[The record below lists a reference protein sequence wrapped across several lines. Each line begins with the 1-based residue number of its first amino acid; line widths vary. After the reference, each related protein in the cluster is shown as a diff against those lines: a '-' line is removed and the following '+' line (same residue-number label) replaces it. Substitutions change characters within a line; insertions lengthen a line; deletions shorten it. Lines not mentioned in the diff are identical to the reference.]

1 MTTETSRPLQNAEPP
16 GAEILFGSTVA
27 MQKLRQHLEKALLD
41 DLPVLIEGE
50 NGTGKEVI
58 GRFLHDHS
66 SRRKGLF
73 LKLNCAAL
81 PARLM
86 EYEIYG
92 HERDT
97 KTNSGDL
104 KGVSIGLGSGGTLFL
119 DEVPDMDL
127 MLQQKLAVTVESGH
141 YQLDNSRE
149 KRPIDVRFVCASS
162 RVAKTGHGSHEFLK
176 ALLKPSAHYHLQLPP
191 LRERQEDITQLCAY
205 LLAKFAREF
214 KKPAPRLDP
223 AVLEAFQQWKWPGNI
238 RELENW
244 MARIVIFGAE
254 DVLELAFN
262 RQILALKRPPQGN
275 CHETN
280 KKPHR
285 FRGLDRRR

>member
-1 MTTETSRPLQNAEPP
+1 MTTEILQSLQNAELPS
-16 GAEILFGSTVA
+16 AEILFGSTVA
-27 MQKLRQHLEKALLD
+27 MRVLRQKLEKALLD

-58 GRFLHDHS
+58 GRFLHHHS
-66 SRRKGLF
+66 SRGKGPF
-73 LKLNCAAL
+73 LKLSCAAL

-92 HERDT
+92 HEMNT

-104 KGVSIGLGSGGTLFL
+104 KRGSIGLGSGGTLFF
-119 DEVPDMDL
+119 DEIGDMDL
-127 MLQQKLAVTVESGH
+127 MLQRRLAGTVDSGR
-141 YQLDNSRE
+141 YQLDDSGE
-149 KRPIDVRFVCASS
+149 KTPIDVRFVCASS
-162 RVAKTGHGSHEFLK
+162 RVARTGRAFHQFLK
-176 ALLKPSAHYHLQLPP
+176 ALLKPSAHYYLQLPP
-191 LRERQEDITQLCAY
+191 LRERQQDIPQLCEY

-214 KKPAPRLDP
+214 KKPAPRLSP

-254 DVLELAFN
+254 DVLKLALN
-262 RQILALKRPPQGN
+262 RQILALRRPPLGN

-280 KKPHR
+280 TKFRR
-285 FRGLDRRR
+285 FRGMNRLR

>member
-1 MTTETSRPLQNAEPP
+1 
-16 GAEILFGSTVA
+16 
-27 MQKLRQHLEKALLD
+27 MQELRQELERALRD

-50 NGTGKEVI
+50 SGTGKEVI
-58 GRFLHDHS
+58 GRFLHHHS
-66 SRRKGLF
+66 SRGKSLF
-73 LKLNCAAL
+73 LKLNCSAL

-92 HERDT
+92 HEKDT
-97 KTNSGDL
+97 TTNAGDL
-104 KGVSIGLGSGGTLFL
+104 KSVPIGLGSGGTLFF
-119 DEVPDMDL
+119 DEVGDMDL
-127 MLQQKLAVTVESGH
+127 MLQRKLAGTVDSEHYEVADSG
-141 YQLDNSRE
+141 E
-149 KRPIDVRFVCASS
+149 KRPIHVRFVCASS

-254 DVLELAFN
+254 DVLELGLN
-262 RQILALKRPPQGN
+262 RQIRALKRPPLGN
-275 CHETN
+275 CHEANT
-280 KKPHR
+280 KFRR
-285 FRGLDRRR
+285 FRGMNRLR